1 MNSWTPRASLFVFLT
16 AVACNSAPPAQPPS
30 QPVPAPAPAAEP
42 APQSEAIARADALL
56 EDFKRRQEAQDKYDR
71 EHPLP
76 AAIPLPGSSSAPQS
90 TSTTSPVTT
99 PGSPTSATAAPGRDE
114 KWWKDQMQELELKL
128 NEELIRLAAAEK
140 ANLKYGYNDAQAEY
154 KKIVAAVATA
164 RSNIEKL
171 KDEARRAGVPP
182 GWLR

>member
-1 MNSWTPRASLFVFLT
+1 
-16 AVACNSAPPAQPPS
+16 
-30 QPVPAPAPAAEP
+30 
-42 APQSEAIARADALL
+42 
-56 EDFKRRQEAQDKYDR
+56 
-71 EHPLP
+71 
-76 AAIPLPGSSSAPQS
+76 
-90 TSTTSPVTT
+90 
-99 PGSPTSATAAPGRDE
+99 
-114 KWWKDQMQELELKL
+114 MQELELKL

-154 KKIVAAVATA
+154 KKIVGAVATA